1 MSHLSHEELNKQIQ
15 TVSAEIP
22 LGCIYKHYKYPDRD
36 YQVLGYA
43 IQEASQKVCIRYKN
57 IKENDAPEFVRDYDS
72 WIESVEWNG
81 AIVPRFKPVI
91 LEL

>member
-15 TVSAEIP
+15 RVSVEIP
-22 LGCIYKHYKYPDRD
+22 LGSIYIHYKFPDRD

-81 AIVPRFKPVI
+81 AIVPRFKQVI
-91 LEL
+91 LEI

>member
-1 MSHLSHEELNKQIQ
+1 MSHISHDELNKLIIG
-15 TVSAEIP
+15 VSLNLP
-22 LGCIYKHYKYPDRD
+22 VGSIYHHYKYPDRD

-57 IKENDAPEFVRDYDS
+57 IKENNAPEFVRDYDS

-81 AIVPRFKPVI
+81 AIVPRFKPAI
-91 LEL
+91 LEI